1 LQKYFVDHFSSVVLL
16 IRALS
21 QPIGGIFF
29 GERLFSFQPIFT
41 LMAWR
46 LSRMARR

>member
-1 LQKYFVDHFSSVVLL
+1 VLL

-29 GERLFSFQPIFT
+29 GERLFSVSVFLT
-41 LMAWR
+41 
-46 LSRMARR
+46 AR